1 MDLHA
6 SHTLSPS
13 FLMSKNKKTSNIS
26 FFFNL
31 LREQWTS
38 TAVMPPKR
46 GGDGGSGAQKRAPA
60 PLPDAVGSEKKSST
74 PSTSHRSTHK
84 KTTNAGEKPSANST
98 SAAPSSTAKPAAAS
112 ARPWKTQRINPTEG
126 DFARKMAA
134 AGVIAGPAAAA
145 APVVSNDWQTMPFS
159 TVASS
164 GSFGG
169 GAASASLFGAAVNPA
184 SCFGKATGTGV
195 ASLGAGG
202 FGALP
207 SLTSLG
213 AGAASPFG
221 AADEL
226 TTLAPGVPGLGF
238 GSDSDDEEHIG
249 NCDDCR
255 GYFDAGKD
263 NCKTCGFDLNSYN
276 EIDDDDDEH
285 QRHGEG

>member
-1 MDLHA
+1 
-6 SHTLSPS
+6 
-13 FLMSKNKKTSNIS
+13 
-26 FFFNL
+26 
-31 LREQWTS
+31 
-38 TAVMPPKR
+38 MPPKR
-46 GGDGGSGAQKRAPA
+46 GGDSGSGAQKRAPV
-60 PLPDAVGSEKKSST
+60 PLPDAVGSKKKCST
-74 PSTSHRSTHK
+74 PSTSDRSTHK
-84 KTTNAGEKPSANST
+84 KTTNAGEKPSENSI
-98 SAAPSSTAKPAAAS
+98 SAAPSSTAKPTAAS
-112 ARPWKTQRINPTEG
+112 DRPWKTQGITP
-126 DFARKMAA
+126 
-134 AGVIAGPAAAA
+134 
-145 APVVSNDWQTMPFS
+145 

-169 GAASASLFGAAVNPA
+169 GAASLSASPFGEAAASASPFGAAVNPA
-184 SCFGKATGTGV
+184 SCFGKATGAGV
-195 ASLGAGG
+195 ASLEAGG

-221 AADEL
+221 AALEP

-238 GSDSDDEEHIG
+238 GSDSDDEERIG

-285 QRHGEG
+285 ELHGEG